1 LKGEPM
7 QRRESGYAV
16 LAVVATMVT
25 IAAAVVVGWA
35 TLATRVQTDGL
46 ASVQQQYLDEVR
58 VSLLGWYARDLAQID
73 RSAEPPDPVRMLR
86 GTGVAVRWGLRV
98 AASERLVREGI
109 AYRVIAAWLPGEG
122 DTSMLEPATGRFTPS
137 SGTRWIVVSGFD
149 LQAAALVETR
159 ARLDRLARQLEAA
172 YRARLLSD
180 PSRDATVNRFRA
192 VRCSAPS
199 PGELPC
205 IDEYVTID
213 VSGLAS
219 AAGLDPLLAANAWG
233 APIEVS
239 NGIDASLVIPFSMAL
254 RTATPWGGSL
264 SMFAVSAP

>member
-1 LKGEPM
+1 M
-7 QRRESGYAV
+7 RRRESGYAV
-16 LAVVATMVT
+16 LAVVAAMVA
-25 IAAAVVVGWA
+25 IAATVVVGWA
-35 TLATRVQTDGL
+35 TLATRAQSDGL
-46 ASVQQQYLDEVR
+46 AQAQQAYLDEVR
-58 VSLLGWYARDLAQID
+58 AGLLGWYARELALID
-73 RSAEPPDPVRMLR
+73 RGGEPPDPATALR
-86 GTGVAVRWGLRV
+86 GAGVAVRWNLRV
-98 AASERLVREGI
+98 AASERLVRDGI

-122 DTSMLEPATGRFTPS
+122 DASMLEPVSGRFTPS
-137 SGTRWIVVSGFD
+137 AGARWILVSGFD

-172 YRARLLSD
+172 YRVRLFSD

-192 VRCSAPS
+192 VRCAAPS

-205 IDEYVTID
+205 IDDYAAVD
-213 VSGLAS
+213 VSGLVG

-239 NGIDASLVIPFSMAL
+239 NGIDASPVIPFSMAL
-254 RTATPWGGSL
+254 RTATPWGGTL